1 MNGYRNKKTRMM
13 VLVAIFSAII
23 ILQTWVP
30 FLGYI
35 ALPTLSLTIV
45 HVTVIVVTILL
56 GTKAGMIIG
65 GVWGL
70 NSLLRAVMIGNPLER
85 LIFMS
90 PLNSIVPRLLMPL
103 CIGLLNQW
111 LIKRNITAKFRAAVL
126 GFIGSLLN
134 TIFVLSAIGL
144 FSADNYLKLVGMDGQ
159 SNIWAVLMTVVT
171 VNGIPEAI
179 VSTFIVPILI
189 VAFDK
194 LNK

>member
-1 MNGYRNKKTRMM
+1 MNSYRNKKTRLM

-35 ALPTLSLTIV
+35 SLPTLSLTIV

-56 GTKAGMIIG
+56 GTKAGVIIG

-90 PLNSIVPRLLMPL
+90 PLNSVVPRLLMPL
-103 CIGLLNQW
+103 CVGLLNQW
-111 LIKRNITAKFRAAVL
+111 LTKRNISTKFRAAIL

-134 TIFVLSAIGL
+134 TVFVLGAIGL
-144 FSADNYLKLVGMDGQ
+144 FSADNYLKLVGMEGQ

-179 VSTFIVPILI
+179 LSTFLVPIL
-189 VAFDK
+189 VTAFDK
-194 LNK
+194 LKK